1 MKSTSQ
7 GALIA
12 REGYPFIAIA
22 VGLFVLA
29 VYASWAYTSVLLLGL
44 LVWVVWFFRNPPR
57 IVPKGEKLVIC
68 PADGRVLN
76 VLPDPEDGD
85 GKGVRVAIFMNVFNV
100 HVNRFPVDGDVTA
113 TEYIPGKFINADFD
127 KASEDNERNRITM
140 VTPDGHTVRF
150 VQIAGL
156 VARRIVSWARTGM
169 NGGAGDIFGLI
180 RFGSRVD
187 VHLPEGADIW
197 VRPGQRVM
205 AGETIIGK
213 LP

>member
-1 MKSTSQ
+1 MKTTAQ
-7 GALIA
+7 GALVA
-12 REGYPFIAIA
+12 REGYPFIAISA
-22 VGLFVLA
+22 A
-29 VYASWAYTSVLLLGL
+29 LLL
-44 LVWVVWFFRNPPR
+44 LVMFLGWTLAAVIMLILTAWVVWFFRNPPR
-57 IVPKGEKLVIC
+57 IVPQGDKLVIC
-68 PADGRVLN
+68 PADGRVLD
-76 VLPDPEDGD
+76 VIADPLCDD

-100 HVNRFPVDGDVTA
+100 HVNRLPVDGEVTA

-127 KASEDNERNRITM
+127 KASDDNERNRITI

-169 NGGAGDIFGLI
+169 NGRAGDIFGLI

-187 VHLPEGADIW
+187 VHLPEGSEVW
-197 VRPGQRVM
+197 VRAGQRVS
-205 AGETIIGK
+205 AGETVLGR